1 MNSVSD
7 IPAGGATT
15 ASEEMNLVTAVNHT
29 LRHEMQRDPSV
40 RVLGYDIGP
49 IGGVF
54 RATEGLYDE
63 FGPDRV
69 IDTPLSENGLMGL
82 AVGMAMR
89 GERPVI
95 EMQFLGFMY
104 NAWGQFIYNLA
115 NLHQKTGGLLN
126 VPVTIRATFGG
137 GIKPLPFHSESTEA
151 YLMHTPGIRVVCPS
165 TPAQAKG
172 LLLSAI
178 RSDDPVIFLEHT
190 KMYRA
195 FREPVPLSDYILPL
209 DKCRLVQEGND
220 LTLIAWG
227 NMLHHSVEA
236 AAEVAARTKASIE
249 IIDMCSLAPL
259 DVEPVLASVRKTGRC
274 VIVHEARRT
283 AGPGA
288 ELSALINEYALEWL
302 KAPVKR
308 VTAFDVFFPENQL
321 EDAYLPGTQRIKAGI
336 EAVLNY
342 QF

>member
-1 MNSVSD
+1 MS
-7 IPAGGATT
+7 GATEVAT
-15 ASEEMNLVTAVNHT
+15 DAASEEMNLVTAVNHT
-29 LRHEMQRDPSV
+29 LRHEMQRDERV
-40 RVLGYDIGP
+40 CVLGYDIGP

-54 RATEGLYDE
+54 RATDGLYDE
-63 FGPDRV
+63 FGAERV
-69 IDTPLSENGLMGL
+69 IDTPLSENGLLGV

-89 GERPVI
+89 GERPVV

-115 NLHQKTGGLLN
+115 NLHQKSGGLLN
-126 VPVTIRATFGG
+126 VPITIRATFGG

-178 RSDDPVIFLEHT
+178 RNDDPVIFLEHT

-195 FREPVPLSDYILPL
+195 FREQVPLGDYTLPL
-209 DKCRLVQEGND
+209 DKCRLVQEGSD
-220 LTLIAWG
+220 LTVIAWG
-227 NMLHHSVEA
+227 NMLHHAVAA
-236 AAEVAARTKASIE
+236 AAEVNAGIE

-259 DVEPVLASVRKTGRC
+259 DVEPVLASVKKTGRC
-274 VIVHEARRT
+274 LVVHEARRT

-288 ELSALINEYALEWL
+288 EISALINEYALAWL
-302 KAPVKR
+302 KAPIKR
-308 VTAFDVFFPENQL
+308 VTGFDVFFPENQI
-321 EDAYLPGTQRIKAGI
+321 EEAYLPSTGRIKAGI
-336 EAVLNY
+336 EALLGY